1 MPKNNLTKV
10 LMLKALGIAV
20 CVIPPLCAILS
31 YFPIWVKRE
40 GACMLSGFALLLVT
54 LAFIPFYKQVIR
66 ILKSPS
72 AYMMWLIVFI
82 LFLLLSRIADEMT
95 VISFVGFISNLI
107 GAVILKLA
115 EREER
120 KADKHE

>member
-1 MPKNNLTKV
+1 MPKNNLTRA

-20 CVIPPLCAILS
+20 CIIPPLCAILS

-40 GACMLSGFALLLVT
+40 GACMLSGFALVLIT
-54 LAFIPFYKQVIR
+54 LAFIPFYKQVIQM
-66 ILKSPS
+66 LKSQS
-72 AYMMWLIVFI
+72 AYMMWLILFV

-95 VISFVGFISNLI
+95 VISFIGFLSNLI

-115 EREER
+115 ARQER
-120 KADKHE
+120 KAHVDE